1 MTIDVSNIL
10 LYASVFFIVSAVL
23 VIVYFGFI
31 SKRFKDMF
39 NGSDSKTLNEFSQF
53 VSSISGPLFAIG
65 GSLIIYSTII
75 EQNQSNDMQDYRDE
89 INHFETIYFKNI
101 EYHRDN
107 NKIMKVISPYSKNAL
122 EGRTA
127 FININQILRDVV
139 KVIKKRPNTLK
150 DEDIANIAFQFFFI
164 GIDDPTE
171 REILDPMFKK
181 YSRRI
186 NIDTLL
192 KDCDTITHHDSV
204 SHFLSGNKS
213 RFTSYFDQFTNTLKL
228 LDRFA
233 TKVDMNQ
240 EDREFYA
247 NLLLQ
252 HNGHYEKSVMYFYL
266 FSDSADD
273 TVKKL
278 AKKYIKPTKN
288 DLIELSSMLQN
299 KITDG

>member
-10 LYASVFFIVSAVL
+10 LYASVFFIISAVL

-39 NGSDSKTLNEFSQF
+39 SGSDSKTLNEFSQF

-75 EQNQSNDMQDYRDE
+75 EQNKSNDIQDYRDE
-89 INHFETIYFKNI
+89 VNHFETIYFKNI

-107 NKIMKVISPYSKNAL
+107 NKFMSVVSPYTWKIK
-122 EGRTA
+122 EGRSA
-127 FININQILRDVV
+127 FVNINLVLRDVV
-139 KVIKKRPNTLK
+139 QVIKKRPNTLN
-150 DEDIANIAFQFFFI
+150 DEDIADIAFQLYFI
-164 GIDDPTE
+164 GIDNPTA
-171 REILDPMFKK
+171 RNILNPMFKK
-181 YSRRI
+181 YSNKV

-192 KDCDTITHHDSV
+192 MDCDTITHHDSI
-204 SHFLSGNKS
+204 SHFLFGQKS
-213 RFTSYFDQFTNTLKL
+213 RMSSYFEQFTNTLKL

-233 TKVDMNQ
+233 TKVNMNQ
-240 EDREFYA
+240 EDKEFYA

-266 FSDSADD
+266 FSDSADE
-273 TVKKL
+273 TIKRL
-278 AKKYIKPTKN
+278 AKKYIKPSKN
-288 DLIELSSMLQN
+288 DLIELSSMLQKKN
-299 KITDG
+299 TND